1 MTDKEKL
8 VEIVQSSVGG
18 CARNWAE
25 VIADGLIANG
35 VTVQGREIQRLKEEN
50 NNLCIAINTLEE
62 INRDL
67 TLRIEGS
74 KQKWV
79 SVEERLPE
87 DEGAVL
93 VCGSRK
99 GIYTAEFRRNGNY
112 HWFHKLNSK
121 CHHCDPTHWMPL
133 PDPPKGE

>member
-8 VEIVQSSVGG
+8 VELLAKAKQSMRGERG
-18 CARNWAE
+18 LDCDLAKNMYLAE
-25 VIADGLIANG
+25 HLIANG
-35 VTVQGREIQRLKEEN
+35 VTIQR
-50 NNLCIAINTLEE
+50 
-62 INRDL
+62 
-67 TLRIEGS
+67 
-74 KQKWV
+74 WV

-133 PDPPKGE
+133 PEPPKGE